1 MRILITT
8 GLYPPDIGGPATYS
22 KFLAQKLPSFGH
34 EVMVMPFRD
43 VRKYWP
49 IIRHIVFFVSV
60 IRKGYTADVIYA
72 QDTMS
77 VGLPSALANVFL
89 RKKFMVR
96 VPGDHVWE
104 QGTARFGI
112 TQPLE
117 MFPNFSWSWH
127 PYLIVLR
134 FLQRFVLRSADLL
147 VVPSKYMERVVK
159 NWNVGEKKAQLIYNG
174 VEQLEDTGNKA
185 VLRGL
190 LRFQGKLV
198 VSIGRL
204 VPWKGFSELI
214 GVMPSLK
221 AQFPDVKLLIAGG
234 GALLSE
240 LEEKAARLGLQDDII
255 FTGELER
262 DVLLRYIRIADVFV
276 LNSKYEGL
284 SHQILEVMTV
294 GVPVVTTNIGGNPEV
309 IDHERNGY
317 LVVPNDAESIRLHV
331 SALLRDAN
339 LRAQIVAAGKR
350 KVKQF
355 SNERMVEETAKLL
368 KRLCPVSRTLPSA

>member
-8 GLYPPDIGGPATYS
+8 GLFPPDIGGPATYS
-22 KFLAQKLPSFGH
+22 KFLRDKLPSFGH
-34 EVMVMPFRD
+34 SVTVLAFRD

-49 IIRHIVFFVSV
+49 VVRHIVFFILVL
-60 IRKGYTADVIYA
+60 RRGANADVLYA

-77 VGLPSALANVFL
+77 VGLPTALANVFL
-89 RKKFMVR
+89 GKKFFVR

-104 QGTARFGI
+104 QGTARFGV
-112 TQPLE
+112 TGPLE
-117 MFPNFSWSWH
+117 SFPLFSWSWH
-127 PYLIVLR
+127 PYLILLR
-134 FLQRFVLRSADLL
+134 AFQRFVVQAADALI
-147 VVPSKYMERVVK
+147 VPSKYMERIVRTWDVDQKKVV
-159 NWNVGEKKAQLIYNG
+159 LIYNG

-190 LRFQGKLV
+190 LRFQGKLII
-198 VSIGRL
+198 SIGRL
-204 VPWKGFSELI
+204 VSWKGFSELI
-214 GVMPSLK
+214 ALMPALK
-221 AQFPDVKLLIAGG
+221 KQFPDLKLLIAGG
-234 GALLSE
+234 GPLLSK
-240 LEEKAARLGLQDDII
+240 LEEEAGTLGVGDDVI

-276 LNSKYEGL
+276 LNSRYEGL
-284 SHQILEVMTV
+284 SHLMLEVMTV
-294 GVPVVTTNIGGNPEV
+294 GVPVVATAIGGNPEV

-317 LVVPNDAESIRLHV
+317 LVPPNDTERLMLHV

-339 LRAQIVAAGKR
+339 LRAHIVAAGKR

-368 KRLCPVSRTLPSA
+368 KRI

>member
-8 GLYPPDIGGPATYS
+8 GLFPPDIGGPATYS
-22 KFLAQKLPSFGH
+22 KFLADKLPSYGH
-34 EVMVMPFRD
+34 SVSVLPFRE

-60 IRKGYTADVIYA
+60 LRRGHNADALYA

-77 VGLPSALANVFL
+77 VGLPTALANVFL
-89 RKKFMVR
+89 RKKFLVR

-104 QGTARFGI
+104 QGTARFNVSESLEEF
-112 TQPLE
+112 PL
-117 MFPNFSWSWH
+117 FSWRWH
-127 PYLIVLR
+127 PYLILLR
-134 FLQRFVLRSADLL
+134 ALQRFVTAQADALI
-147 VVPSKYMERVVK
+147 VPSKYMERIVKTWPVDKKKVV
-159 NWNVGEKKAQLIYNG
+159 LIYNG
-174 VEQLEDTGNKA
+174 VEQLEDTGNKM

-198 VSIGRL
+198 ISIGRL

-214 GVMPSLK
+214 ALVPALK
-221 AQFPDVKLLIAGG
+221 KEFPDFKLLIAGG
-234 GALLSE
+234 GPLLPELERQAESLGLSE
-240 LEEKAARLGLQDDII
+240 DVI

-276 LNSKYEGL
+276 LNSRYEGL
-284 SHQILEVMTV
+284 SHQVLEVMTV
-294 GVPVVTTNIGGNPEV
+294 GVPVITTAIGGNPEV

-317 LVVPNDAESIRLHV
+317 LIPPNDSGKMLLHI

-339 LRAQIVAAGKR
+339 LRAHIVAAGKR

-355 SNERMVEETAKLL
+355 SNERMAEETAKLL
-368 KRLCPVSRTLPSA
+368 KRI

>member
-22 KFLAQKLPSFGH
+22 KFLAEKLPAFGH
-34 EVMVMPFRD
+34 NVIVLPFGN

-49 IIRHIVFFVSV
+49 IIRHIVFFFLV
-60 IRKGYTADVIYA
+60 IRRGSAADVIYA
-72 QDTMS
+72 QDTIS
-77 VGLPSALANVFL
+77 VGLPSAFANVFL
-89 RKKFMVR
+89 RKKFLVR

-112 TQPLE
+112 GEPLE
-117 MFPNFSWSWH
+117 LFPAFSWKWH
-127 PYLIVLR
+127 PYLIFLR
-134 FLQRFVLRSADLL
+134 LLQGFVVRSADSL
-147 VVPSKYMERVVK
+147 VIPSKYMERIVKTWGVDSKKVVH
-159 NWNVGEKKAQLIYNG
+159 IYNG

-190 LRFQGKLV
+190 LRFQGKLIISV
-198 VSIGRL
+198 GRL
-204 VPWKGFSELI
+204 VAWKGFSELI
-214 GVMPSLK
+214 ALMPELK
-221 AQFPDVKLLIAGG
+221 KQFPDLKLLIAGG
-234 GALLSE
+234 GPLFSN
-240 LEEKAARLGLQDDII
+240 LEQEAESLGLHDDVI

-276 LNSKYEGL
+276 LNSRYEGL

-317 LVVPNDAESIRLHV
+317 LLPPNDSERIISHV
-331 SALLRDAN
+331 SVLLRDAN
-339 LRAQIVAAGKR
+339 LRAHIVAAGKR

-368 KRLCPVSRTLPSA
+368 KRT